1 MELSGLHFS
10 LLGNYPSES
19 RHELCEILF
28 RDGFNGRAWVET
40 KFVALPK
47 IIALSSPHQLLLSS
61 LRSGETSPRYGNAVC
76 DIWIF
81 HEENKSCR
89 RQQALRR
96 RCDVWR
102 KKAVVVNEEKRRK
115 NPRKAHAV
123 RSKKEKAFKENYR
136 HTQFVAT
143 QERAHFFLNSLR
155 KHEKI
160 VCTRR
165 IWGMI
170 SFIRHDMLKFR
181 IFDDTSAVSFRI
193 WTSCCIKIL

>member
-40 KFVALPK
+40 KFVALTK

-61 LRSGETSPRYGNAVC
+61 LRSSETSSRYGSAVC

-123 RSKKEKAFKENYR
+123 RSKKEK
-136 HTQFVAT
+136 
-143 QERAHFFLNSLR
+143 LL
-155 KHEKI
+155 
-160 VCTRR
+160 RR
-165 IWGMI
+165 ITDTRNLWQRKNEHI
-170 SFIRHDMLKFR
+170 FSLIRWENTRKNCLHKKDLG
-181 IFDDTSAVSFRI
+181 DDLFHSSWHVEVQDFWWHECR
-193 WTSCCIKIL
+193 KL